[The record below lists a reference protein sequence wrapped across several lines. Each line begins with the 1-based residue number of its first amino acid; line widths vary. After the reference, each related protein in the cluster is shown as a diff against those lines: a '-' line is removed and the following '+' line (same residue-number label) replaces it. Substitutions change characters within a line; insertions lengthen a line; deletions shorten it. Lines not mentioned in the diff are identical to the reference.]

1 MCRVEYLHN
10 KLFKSDSQRVAFSL
24 CVVFGVSGGMR
35 WHQYC
40 VAHTLTGRYASGRF
54 MEFIDR
60 PVGANQEEIH
70 KLETIFQI
78 TLPESMLNWWGVS
91 DGPIV
96 YFGFK
101 ELQFFSLSEIY
112 GEDIYGVKHDMP
124 GAMPICL
131 DGNGNICVARIAGGV
146 ISGFY
151 VVDSSD
157 LGWEQAK
164 IISCDF
170 LKFVND
176 SFSPEERLNA

>member
-1 MCRVEYLHN
+1 
-10 KLFKSDSQRVAFSL
+10 
-24 CVVFGVSGGMR
+24 
-35 WHQYC
+35 
-40 VAHTLTGRYASGRF
+40 

-131 DGNGNICVARIAGGV
+131 DGNGDICVARIAGGV

-157 LGWEQAK
+157 LGW
-164 IISCDF
+164 
-170 LKFVND
+170 
-176 SFSPEERLNA
+176 

>member
-1 MCRVEYLHN
+1 MC
-10 KLFKSDSQRVAFSL
+10 
-24 CVVFGVSGGMR
+24 VS
-35 WHQYC
+35 
-40 VAHTLTGRYASGRF
+40 HTLMRRYASGRF

-112 GEDIYGVKHDMP
+112 GEDIYGVKLDMP

-164 IISCDF
+164 IISCEF

>member
-1 MCRVEYLHN
+1 
-10 KLFKSDSQRVAFSL
+10 AL
-24 CVVFGVSGGMR
+24 CIRG
-35 WHQYC
+35 
-40 VAHTLTGRYASGRF
+40 F

-60 PVGANQEEIH
+60 PVGANQEEIY

-78 TLPESMLNWWGVS
+78 TLPESMLNWWSVS

-112 GEDIYGVKHDMP
+112 GEDIYGVKHDMS

-131 DGNGNICVARIAGGV
+131 DGNGNICVARIEGGV

-164 IISCDF
+164 IISCEF